1 MKNRNLL
8 LLSTI
13 CLGATM
19 VQAMATDVA
28 PVTPAANVSRSNIN
42 QFQIALQAAQNA
54 KTAQDAANLAAQNAK
69 LAQDQASLSAW
80 YAAAKFAEA
89 QSSVNGFPQAPAQ
102 VAVGTTQVPASSAV
116 AASGSASVTTSSTVQ
131 TAVTGTTPINNA
143 VPTGTAVATTSSAT
157 QTAVPANPVDA
168 LLKTLTYN
176 STCTN
181 SAYTQNG
188 STYSLTATCSGG
200 AAGATT
206 QPLTLTL
213 AGNQLS
219 TSVQKCSDIANVAGK
234 LTCIP
239 FPLPAVAT
247 DITPKTSDF
256 SGFNFYTSG
265 NCGTD
270 AASLTLVSAGSNK
283 YTLNASCRK
292 NSTSPYAPTNITI
305 IPLIG
310 RDANN
315 NGVIMEILL
324 PNGVLCQNIKV
335 AADGVLA
342 CEPKPTPLS
351 SLYVPAASANV
362 PILQD
367 FMKYNFKD
375 TCKVDSMKLMT
386 VAGAAQ
392 QFTLSGL
399 CLQASGAYQQTSV
412 TVAATIDGV
421 DENNKRLLSSK
432 STAGV
437 PCVQISNVGGALT
450 CTSS

>member
-1 MKNRNLL
+1 MKNHNLL

-19 VQAMATDVA
+19 IQAMATDVA
-28 PVTPAANVSRSNIN
+28 PVAPAANVSRSNIN

-54 KTAQDAANLAAQNAK
+54 KTAQDAANVAAQNAK

-102 VAVGTTQVPASSAV
+102 AAASGAASAAP
-116 AASGSASVTTSSTVQ
+116 AASGSAAVTTSSTVRP
-131 TAVTGTTPINNA
+131 AVTGTTPINNPA
-143 VPTGTAVATTSSAT
+143 PTGAAVATASGAT

-181 SAYTQNG
+181 STYTQNG

-206 QPLTLTL
+206 QPLALTL

-219 TSVQKCSDIANVAGK
+219 TNVQKCSDIANVAGK

-292 NSTSPYAPTNITI
+292 NSTSAYAPTNITI

-335 AADGVLA
+335 AADGALA

-412 TVAATIDGV
+412 TIAATIDGV

>member
-13 CLGATM
+13 CLGATII
-19 VQAMATDVA
+19 QAMATDVA
-28 PVTPAANVSRSNIN
+28 PAASVSRSNIS

-54 KTAQDAANLAAQNAK
+54 KTAQDAANTAAQNAK
-69 LAQDQASLSAW
+69 LAQDQASVSAW
-80 YAAAKFAEA
+80 YAATKFAEA
-89 QSSVNGFPQAPAQ
+89 QASVNGFPQAPAQ
-102 VAVGTTQVPASSAV
+102 APANAQVPVPAS
-116 AASGSASVTTSSTVQ
+116 AAITTSST
-131 TAVTGTTPINNA
+131 TTPVTANVSTVA
-143 VPTGTAVATTSSAT
+143 SGTA
-157 QTAVPANPVDA
+157 QTPVPANPVDV

-188 STYSLTATCSGG
+188 SSYVLTATCSGG
-200 AAGATT
+200 ATGAAP
-206 QPLTLTL
+206 QPLTLTF

-239 FPLPAVAT
+239 FSLPSVAT

-270 AASLTLVSAGSNK
+270 AASLTLTSAGSNK
-283 YTLNASCRK
+283 YVLNTSCRK
-292 NSTSPYAPTNITI
+292 NSTSAYAPTNITI

-324 PNGVLCQNIKV
+324 PNGILCQNIKV
-335 AADGVLA
+335 ATDGTLA

-375 TCKVDSMKLMT
+375 SCKVDSLKLT
-386 VAGAAQ
+386 SVTGAPQ

-432 STAGV
+432 STVGI
-437 PCVQISNVGGALT
+437 PCVQISNVAGALT